1 MEKVRLK
8 AEPQVTALI
17 VFEILPGR
25 TNDFEEWLKDVN
37 QVVKVFEGYK
47 GVDIIRP
54 RDHDHPEYVI
64 ILRFEHY
71 HHLKAWTESSERA
84 EWLKKSEEMMATV
97 PSIQEAHGFD
107 PWFTLPEHVHDT
119 VTPSKFKM
127 SVVTIV
133 ALYPPL
139 LLLSTLL
146 SALFPGWPKALLLML
161 SVLILV
167 PTMSYLI
174 MPWMTRLFRGWLYPK
189 T

>member
-1 MEKVRLK
+1 MEKIGLK

-25 TNDFEEWLKDVN
+25 MEEFEDWLKGVT
-37 QVVKVFEGYK
+37 QVVKGFEGYK

-64 ILRFEHY
+64 VLRFDQY
-71 HHLKAWTESSERA
+71 DHLKAWTESPLRA
-84 EWLKKSEEMMATV
+84 EWLKKSEKLIATT
-97 PSIQEAHGFD
+97 PSFQEAHGFD
-107 PWFTLPEHVHDT
+107 PWFTLPEHVHAT

-127 SVVTIV
+127 SVITII

-146 SALFPGWPKALLLML
+146 AALFPEWPKALLLML

-174 MPWMTRLFRGWLYPK
+174 MPWMTRLFRFWLYPK